1 MASPCTHIFLL
12 KIGGFEMKEILD
24 GIKERF
30 ARCQRLSVT
39 DVTTLFNLIDSQARE
54 YELMQT
60 HKDEQIARLVGSMR
74 EALRWEN
81 MGRVRLILLEALEEF
96 E

>member
-1 MASPCTHIFLL
+1 
-12 KIGGFEMKEILD
+12 MKEILD
-24 GIKERF
+24 GIKLR
-30 ARCQRLSVT
+30 RSKSGLVDSD
-39 DVTTLFNLIDSQARE
+39 DVDTLFNLIDSQARE

-60 HKDEQIARLVGSMR
+60 HKDEQIARLVGSVR

>member
-12 KIGGFEMKEILD
+12 TIGGFEMKEILD

-30 ARCQRLSVT
+30 DHQWLKGN
-39 DVTTLFNLIDSQARE
+39 DVETLFFVIESQARE

-60 HKDEQIARLVGSMR
+60 HKDEQIARLVGSVR

>member
-1 MASPCTHIFLL
+1 
-12 KIGGFEMKEILD
+12 MKEILD

-30 ARCQRLSVT
+30 SNCSLFLEMPHP
-39 DVTTLFNLIDSQARE
+39 DVETLFNLIDSQARE

-60 HKDEQIARLVGSMR
+60 HKDEQIARLVGSVR

-81 MGRVRLILLEALEEF
+81 MGRVRLILLEALKEF

>member
-1 MASPCTHIFLL
+1 
-12 KIGGFEMKEILD
+12 MKEILD
-24 GIKERF
+24 GIKLR
-30 ARCQRLSVT
+30 RSKWGLVDSD
-39 DVTTLFNLIDSQARE
+39 DVDTLFNLIDSQARE

>member
-1 MASPCTHIFLL
+1 MCHIRLT
-12 KIGGFEMKEILD
+12 IGGFEMKEILD

-30 ARCQRLSVT
+30 ERLGYTKQGDT
-39 DVTTLFNLIDSQARE
+39 DTLFNLIESQARE